1 MACIKE
7 STATY
12 EDSIVDDF
20 FGDSFDDSF
29 DNDSFDDDEGF
40 FDADDE
46 ESDEE
51 PATKFVQDTKY
62 RNKDTGKCMFGVLAG
77 KNSSWSRSIKAK
89 DGSRSI
95 FEKGSIMAVN
105 DAKTFGIWK
114 SGSKCDSIE
123 GMQEPSMTP
132 PLLDPTEDTED
143 TSFSILVSLM
153 CRSVKFKP
161 TQTTVE
167 YSPMAKATR
176 MVPDNK
182 TYHQSSPEEG
192 LKNFKSINN
201 NEKRCNSFCE
211 TENFVPFCLFRGY
224 VTLQLVTG

>member
-12 EDSIVDDF
+12 EDSIVDDDF
-20 FGDSFDDSF
+20 FGDSFDESF

-132 PLLDPTEDTED
+132 PLQDPTED

-153 CRSVKFKP
+153 CRSVKFKS
-161 TQTTVE
+161 TQTTVD

-192 LKNFKSINN
+192 LKNLKYYFLGFS
-201 NEKRCNSFCE
+201 R
-211 TENFVPFCLFRGY
+211 V
-224 VTLQLVTG
+224 VTLICSFAESED